1 MKKLFLFILMSIG
14 LLLSYQ
20 VKADVDLTIEVTNH
34 IDKDV
39 IFYLLYQIPGQP
51 QTNIVYDLKPLEH
64 LETPFNNSQV
74 EPKSISKPISHYF
87 VYASKEPP
95 HNIHYCSN
103 NYVYQPETT
112 MHVEIYPDDTC
123 AIN

>member
-1 MKKLFLFILMSIG
+1 MG
-14 LLLSYQ
+14 LLLPYQ
-20 VKADVDLTIEVTNH
+20 AKADVDLTIEITNH

-39 IFYLLYQIPGQP
+39 IFYLLYQIPGQA
-51 QTNIVYDLKPLEH
+51 QTNMVYDLQPLGH
-64 LETPFNNSQV
+64 LEAPFINLQV

-95 HNIHYCSN
+95 HDIHYCSN
-103 NYVYQPETT
+103 NYVYQPKTT
-112 MHVEIYPDDTC
+112 MHVEIYSDNTC